1 MVCLL
6 CVAGATQGPTVE
18 FSGGKWFDGETFG
31 AKTFYSENGML
42 TSARPSHVDSI
53 LDLAGKF
60 VVPPFADAH
69 VHNLADPKEIDGDI
83 RDDLAD
89 GVFYAME
96 MDPSREISPD
106 VLARVNRADSVDVV
120 YTQGLVTPSWGVMA
134 DMYAL
139 LARMGRFGER
149 KTLSRVDGREVFI
162 IDNLDELQ
170 MKWPSLAAKN
180 HDFIKVIV
188 AFSEEEAKRRGNVHY
203 GAKPPEYSAKPGITP
218 EVLRNLVERA
228 HTGGLRVAAHIETAA
243 DFRLALDS
251 GVDIIA
257 HLPAAWQIGPK
268 TGFTDNMLDH
278 WKLLPEDAHRAA
290 TNGVVVVTTIV
301 KDPGDADGA
310 KYREVYLHNLQLLAR
325 YGARIAIGTDMR
337 GSVSEEVLYI
347 SSLGVFDNRELL
359 NMLTQTTP
367 QAIFPS
373 RKIGSLRE
381 EYEASFLA
389 LNANP
394 LDDLQNVK
402 HISIRVKQ
410 GNVLR
415 VAQSSSAPGS
425 MK

>member
-1 MVCLL
+1 
-6 CVAGATQGPTVE
+6 
-18 FSGGKWFDGETFG
+18 
-31 AKTFYSENGML
+31 
-42 TSARPSHVDSI
+42 
-53 LDLAGKF
+53 
-60 VVPPFADAH
+60 
-69 VHNLADPKEIDGDI
+69 
-83 RDDLAD
+83 
-89 GVFYAME
+89 
-96 MDPSREISPD
+96 
-106 VLARVNRADSVDVV
+106 
-120 YTQGLVTPSWGVMA
+120 
-134 DMYAL
+134 
-139 LARMGRFGER
+139 
-149 KTLSRVDGREVFI
+149 
-162 IDNLDELQ
+162 LQ
-170 MKWPSLAAKN
+170 RKWPALAAKN

-203 GAKPPEYSAKPGITP
+203 GAKPPEYSAKPGITA

-228 HTGGLRVAAHIETAA
+228 HAAGLRVAAHIETAA

-257 HLPAAWQIGPK
+257 HLPAAWQIGPR
-268 TGFTDNMLDH
+268 TGFTDNRLDH

-290 TNGVVVVTTIV
+290 TNRVVVVTTIV
-301 KDPGDADGA
+301 KDPGDPDGA
-310 KYREVYLHNLQLLAR
+310 KYREVYVHNLQLLAR

-347 SSLGVFDNRELL
+347 SSLGVFDNRVLL

-367 QAIFPS
+367 QVIFPS
-373 RKIGSLRE
+373 RKIGSFGE
-381 EYEASFLA
+381 GYEASFLA
-389 LNANP
+389 LDANP